1 MGVMIMDIME
11 ILKNV
16 LNSIIGWATTAGLR
30 LLIAIVILIVSFKVI
45 NAVAKKI
52 AKQGDKGKLD
62 KTLAK
67 TFAYLFK
74 LAMKICI
81 AICLVGYVGI
91 DTSGLAALV
100 VSFGAC
106 IGLALNGAVANLAGG
121 VVILVTRPFKVDDF
135 IEAQGV
141 SGTVEDIHITCTR
154 IRTGDNK
161 VVYLPNGA
169 LSAGTIINYSEKDTR
184 RVDFTFS
191 IGYANDF
198 EKAKAIVLDVCN
210 AHELVLKD
218 PAPMVRVSEHGASSI
233 NLVTRVWVN
242 SGDYWTVNFDLLEA
256 VKKAFDEQGIE
267 IPYNQLDV
275 HVKKD

>member
-1 MGVMIMDIME
+1 MNLTETLQALLAKLID
-11 ILKNV
+11 
-16 LNSIIGWATTAGLR
+16 WATTAGVR
-30 LLIAIVILIVSFKVI
+30 LVIALVILFISFKVI
-45 NAVAKKI
+45 NAVARKI
-52 AKQGDKGKLD
+52 EKQGEKGKLD
-62 KTLAK
+62 KTIAK
-67 TFAYLFK
+67 TLAYVMKIAL
-74 LAMKICI
+74 KICI
-81 AICLVGYVGI
+81 AICMVGYVGI

-106 IGLALNGAVANLAGG
+106 IGLALNGAVSNLAGG
-121 VVILVTRPFKVDDF
+121 VIIILTRPFRVDDF

-154 IRTGDNK
+154 VRTGDNK

-169 LSAGTIINYSEKDTR
+169 LSSGTIINYSEKDTR

-191 IGYANDF
+191 IGYGNDF
-198 EKAKAIVLDVCN
+198 EKAKAIVLDICN
-210 AHELVLKD
+210 AHALVLKD

-242 SGDYWTVNFDLLEA
+242 NGDYWTVNFDILEA

>member
-1 MGVMIMDIME
+1 MIVNFTE
-11 ILKNV
+11 ILNNI

-30 LLIAIVILIVSFKVI
+30 LLIAIIILIVSFKII

-74 LAMKICI
+74 IALKICI

-121 VVILVTRPFKVDDF
+121 VVIIITRPFKIDDF

-198 EKAKAIVLDVCN
+198 EKAKAIVMDICN

-233 NLVTRVWVN
+233 NLVARVWVN
-242 SGDYWTVNFDLLEA
+242 SGDYWTVNFDILET
-256 VKKAFDEQGIE
+256 VKKTFDEQGIE

-275 HVKKD
+275 HVKND

>member
-1 MGVMIMDIME
+1 MDFKE
-11 ILKNV
+11 ILNNV
-16 LNSIIGWATTAGLR
+16 LNSVISWATTAGIR
-30 LLIAIVILIVSFKVI
+30 LLIAVIILIVSFKVI
-45 NAVAKKI
+45 NVVAKKI
-52 AKQGDKGKLD
+52 AKQGEKGKLD

-74 LAMKICI
+74 IAMKICI

-121 VVILVTRPFKVDDF
+121 VVILITRPFRVDDF

-169 LSAGTIINYSEKDTR
+169 LSAGTITNYSEKDTR

-198 EKAKAIVLDVCN
+198 EKAKAIVMDICK

-233 NLVTRVWVN
+233 NLVARVWVN
-242 SGDYWTVNFDLLEA
+242 SGDYWTVNFDILET
-256 VKKAFDEQGIE
+256 VKKTFDEQGIE

-275 HVKKD
+275 HVKND

>member
-1 MGVMIMDIME
+1 MNFTE
-11 ILKNV
+11 ILNNI

-30 LLIAIVILIVSFKVI
+30 LLIAIVILIVSFKII
-45 NAVAKKI
+45 NAVSKKI

-74 LAMKICI
+74 IALKICI

-121 VVILVTRPFKVDDF
+121 VVIIITRPFKIDDF

-198 EKAKAIVLDVCN
+198 EKAKSIVMDICKS
-210 AHELVLKD
+210 HELVLKD

-233 NLVTRVWVN
+233 NLVARVWVN
-242 SGDYWTVNFDLLEA
+242 SGDYWTVNFDILET
-256 VKKAFDEQGIE
+256 VKKTFDEQVIE